1 MASKYKANAKDG
13 DGDGKVQDG
22 TKFERKV
29 GEQLDGYKAEA
40 VDGDADGLVQ
50 DGTDFERVDEPEVVV
65 ASVVVEEEPEVVV
78 EVKKEAPKPEVVVE
92 VVEEK
97 KVVAPTPAAAV
108 PKGDKAEPKSVPTVL
123 TSDITVSRGKIV
135 FESLYEH
142 NSRSVGV
149 LQIRLLELGYVAAG
163 SDNRGYLSDGTLAAI
178 KEFADEHGLEANK
191 IDNEQLMKSIFA
203 GTPVTVGT

>member
-1 MASKYKANAKDG
+1 
-13 DGDGKVQDG
+13 
-22 TKFERKV
+22 
-29 GEQLDGYKAEA
+29 
-40 VDGDADGLVQ
+40 
-50 DGTDFERVDEPEVVV
+50 VVV
-65 ASVVVEEEPEVVV
+65 ASAAVEEE
-78 EVKKEAPKPEVVVE
+78 PEVVVE

-97 KVVAPTPAAAV
+97 KVAAPTPAPAA
-108 PKGDKAEPKSVPTVL
+108 PKGDKADPKLVPTVL

-178 KEFADEHGLEANK
+178 KEFAGDHGLEANK
-191 IDNEQLMKSIFA
+191 IDNEQLMKAIFA

>member
-1 MASKYKANAKDG
+1 MAIKYKANAKDG

-29 GEQLDGYKAEA
+29 GEQLDGYKADA
-40 VDGDADGLVQ
+40 VDGDGDGLVQ

-65 ASVVVEEEPEVVV
+65 ASAAVEEE
-78 EVKKEAPKPEVVVE
+78 PEVVVE

-97 KVVAPTPAAAV
+97 KVAAPTPAPAA
-108 PKGDKAEPKSVPTVL
+108 PKGDKADPKSVPTVL
-123 TSDITVSRGKIV
+123 TSNITVSRGKIV

-178 KEFADEHGLEANK
+178 KEFAGDHGLEANK
-191 IDNEQLMKSIFA
+191 IDNEQLMKAIFA

>member
-29 GEQLDGYKAEA
+29 GEQLDGYKADA
-40 VDGDADGLVQ
+40 VDGDGDGLVQ

-78 EVKKEAPKPEVVVE
+78 EV
-92 VVEEK
+92 VEEK
-97 KVVAPTPAAAV
+97 KVVAPTPAASS
-108 PKGDKAEPKSVPTVL
+108 PKGDKADPKSVPTVL

-178 KEFADEHGLEANK
+178 KEFAGDHGLEANK
-191 IDNEQLMKSIFA
+191 IDNEQLMKAIFA

>member
-29 GEQLDGYKAEA
+29 GEQLDGYKADA

-78 EVKKEAPKPEVVVE
+78 EV
-92 VVEEK
+92 VEEK
-97 KVVAPTPAAAV
+97 KVEAPTPAAAA

-178 KEFADEHGLEANK
+178 KEFAGDHGLEANK
-191 IDNEQLMKSIFA
+191 IDNEQLMKAIFA

>member
-1 MASKYKANAKDG
+1 
-13 DGDGKVQDG
+13 
-22 TKFERKV
+22 
-29 GEQLDGYKAEA
+29 
-40 VDGDADGLVQ
+40 
-50 DGTDFERVDEPEVVV
+50 
-65 ASVVVEEEPEVVV
+65 
-78 EVKKEAPKPEVVVE
+78 
-92 VVEEK
+92 
-97 KVVAPTPAAAV
+97 
-108 PKGDKAEPKSVPTVL
+108 
-123 TSDITVSRGKIV
+123 VSRGKIV

-178 KEFADEHGLEANK
+178 KEFAGDHGLEANK

>member
-29 GEQLDGYKAEA
+29 GEQLDGYKADA

-78 EVKKEAPKPEVVVE
+78 EV
-92 VVEEK
+92 VEEK
-97 KVVAPTPAAAV
+97 KVEAPTPAAAA

-178 KEFADEHGLEANK
+178 KEFADDHGLEANK

>member
-29 GEQLDGYKAEA
+29 GEQLDGYKADA

-78 EVKKEAPKPEVVVE
+78 EV
-92 VVEEK
+92 VEEK
-97 KVVAPTPAAAV
+97 KVEAPTPAAAA

-178 KEFADEHGLEANK
+178 KEFAGDHGLEANK

>member
-29 GEQLDGYKAEA
+29 GEQLDGYKADA
-40 VDGDADGLVQ
+40 VDGDGDGLVQ

-78 EVKKEAPKPEVVVE
+78 EA
-92 VVEEK
+92 VEEK
-97 KVVAPTPAAAV
+97 KVVAPTPAAAA
-108 PKGDKAEPKSVPTVL
+108 PKGDKADPKSVPTVL

-178 KEFADEHGLEANK
+178 KEFAGDHGLEANK

>member
-29 GEQLDGYKAEA
+29 GEQLDGYKADA

-78 EVKKEAPKPEVVVE
+78 EV
-92 VVEEK
+92 VEEK
-97 KVVAPTPAAAV
+97 KVVAPTPAAAA

-178 KEFADEHGLEANK
+178 KEFADDHGLEANK

>member
-29 GEQLDGYKAEA
+29 GEQLEGYKADA
-40 VDGDADGLVQ
+40 VDGDADELVQ
-50 DGTDFERVDEPEVVV
+50 DGTDFERAVEPEVVV
-65 ASVVVEEEPEVVV
+65 ASAAVEEEPEVVV
-78 EVKKEAPKPEVVVE
+78 EVKKETPKPEVVVE
-92 VVEEK
+92 VPAP
-97 KVVAPTPAAAV
+97 VAAS

-123 TSDITVSRGKIV
+123 TSNITVSRGKIV

-163 SDNRGYLSDGTLAAI
+163 SDNRGYLSDGTLAAV
-178 KEFADEHGLEANK
+178 KEFAGDHGLEANK
-191 IDNEQLMKSIFA
+191 IDNEQLVKAIFA

>member
-29 GEQLDGYKAEA
+29 GEQLEGYKADA
-40 VDGDADGLVQ
+40 VDGDGDGLAQ
-50 DGTDFERVDEPEVVV
+50 DGTDFERAVEPEVVV
-65 ASVVVEEEPEVVV
+65 AAVVEPEVVEEV
-78 EVKKEAPKPEVVVE
+78 EEVIATTEVPGEEEAVVVA
-92 VVEEK
+92 EK
-97 KVVAPTPAAAV
+97 AGT
-108 PKGDKAEPKSVPTVL
+108 PKSVPTVL
-123 TSDITVSRGKIV
+123 SSDIFVSRTKIV

-178 KEFADEHGLEANK
+178 KEFADDHGLEANK
-191 IDNEQLMKSIFA
+191 IDNEQLVKAIFA
-203 GTPVTVGT
+203 GTPVTVGV